1 VPGGFGVRGI
11 EGKLGALDGPASARS
26 RPSGMCLGLQCM
38 VIEYARNGAGIEGA
52 SSTEF
57 DPQTPAP
64 VVATMAEQKS
74 LRRGRGRPRR
84 HDAPRRRYAGDPADG
99 QRRGRRLRQTEV
111 SERHRHR
118 YEVNNAYREEL
129 ESSRPGLLRHP
140 PRTDRARRVR
150 RAARRRP
157 PLLRVD
163 PGAPGVPFAPQPR
176 APPLRRPDRG
186 RAWTGSAAS
195 GSSKSS
201 TIAPKTV
208 VESEVAWRGLIFD
221 VRRDRVDLG
230 TGEVVTRDYIDHP
243 GAVLILALR
252 EIDGV
257 DHLAMIRQYRHA
269 CRSYLWELPAGLL
282 DIAGEAPRDA
292 AARELREEVDLVA
305 TRWDVLIDAYAS
317 AGAFP
322 EAYRVFLAR
331 DLAAAPG
338 EPHQRTGEE
347 ADLTVRWVSLDDAY
361 AAALAGQLHNPGAL
375 LGIMAAWGA
384 RAQGWSTLRPH
395 DAPWPEHPAYRF

>member
-1 VPGGFGVRGI
+1 MS
-11 EGKLGALDGPASARS
+11 LD
-26 RPSGMCLGLQCM
+26 
-38 VIEYARNGAGIEGA
+38 
-52 SSTEF
+52 
-57 DPQTPAP
+57 AP
-64 VVATMAEQKS
+64 VGAQAE
-74 LRRGRGRPRR
+74 
-84 HDAPRRRYAGDPADG
+84 
-99 QRRGRRLRQTEV
+99 
-111 SERHRHR
+111 
-118 YEVNNAYREEL
+118 
-129 ESSRPGLLRHP
+129 
-140 PRTDRARRVR
+140 VR
-150 RAARRRP
+150 
-157 PLLRVD
+157 D
-163 PGAPGVPFAPQPR
+163 
-176 APPLRRPDRG
+176 
-186 RAWTGSAAS
+186 
-195 GSSKSS
+195 

-375 LGIMAAWGA
+375 LGIMAA
-384 RAQGWSTLRPH
+384 
-395 DAPWPEHPAYRF
+395 

>member
-1 VPGGFGVRGI
+1 MS
-11 EGKLGALDGPASARS
+11 LD
-26 RPSGMCLGLQCM
+26 
-38 VIEYARNGAGIEGA
+38 
-52 SSTEF
+52 
-57 DPQTPAP
+57 AP
-64 VVATMAEQKS
+64 VGAQAE
-74 LRRGRGRPRR
+74 
-84 HDAPRRRYAGDPADG
+84 
-99 QRRGRRLRQTEV
+99 
-111 SERHRHR
+111 
-118 YEVNNAYREEL
+118 
-129 ESSRPGLLRHP
+129 
-140 PRTDRARRVR
+140 VR
-150 RAARRRP
+150 
-157 PLLRVD
+157 D
-163 PGAPGVPFAPQPR
+163 
-176 APPLRRPDRG
+176 
-186 RAWTGSAAS
+186 
-195 GSSKSS
+195 

-305 TRWDVLIDAYAS
+305 SRWDVLIDAYAS

>member
-1 VPGGFGVRGI
+1 VS
-11 EGKLGALDGPASARS
+11 LD
-26 RPSGMCLGLQCM
+26 
-38 VIEYARNGAGIEGA
+38 
-52 SSTEF
+52 
-57 DPQTPAP
+57 AP
-64 VVATMAEQKS
+64 VGAQAE
-74 LRRGRGRPRR
+74 
-84 HDAPRRRYAGDPADG
+84 
-99 QRRGRRLRQTEV
+99 
-111 SERHRHR
+111 
-118 YEVNNAYREEL
+118 
-129 ESSRPGLLRHP
+129 
-140 PRTDRARRVR
+140 VR
-150 RAARRRP
+150 
-157 PLLRVD
+157 D
-163 PGAPGVPFAPQPR
+163 
-176 APPLRRPDRG
+176 
-186 RAWTGSAAS
+186 
-195 GSSKSS
+195 

-338 EPHQRTGEE
+338 EPQQRTGEE

-384 RAQGWSTLRPH
+384 RAEGWRTLRPH

>member
-1 VPGGFGVRGI
+1 MS
-11 EGKLGALDGPASARS
+11 LD
-26 RPSGMCLGLQCM
+26 
-38 VIEYARNGAGIEGA
+38 
-52 SSTEF
+52 
-57 DPQTPAP
+57 AP
-64 VVATMAEQKS
+64 VGAQAE
-74 LRRGRGRPRR
+74 
-84 HDAPRRRYAGDPADG
+84 
-99 QRRGRRLRQTEV
+99 
-111 SERHRHR
+111 
-118 YEVNNAYREEL
+118 
-129 ESSRPGLLRHP
+129 
-140 PRTDRARRVR
+140 VR
-150 RAARRRP
+150 
-157 PLLRVD
+157 D
-163 PGAPGVPFAPQPR
+163 
-176 APPLRRPDRG
+176 
-186 RAWTGSAAS
+186 
-195 GSSKSS
+195 

-331 DLAAAPG
+331 DLAAAAG

-384 RAQGWSTLRPH
+384 RAQGWNTLRPH
-395 DAPWPEHPAYRF
+395 DAPWPEHPAYRER

>member
-1 VPGGFGVRGI
+1 MS
-11 EGKLGALDGPASARS
+11 LD
-26 RPSGMCLGLQCM
+26 
-38 VIEYARNGAGIEGA
+38 
-52 SSTEF
+52 
-57 DPQTPAP
+57 AP
-64 VVATMAEQKS
+64 VGAQAE
-74 LRRGRGRPRR
+74 
-84 HDAPRRRYAGDPADG
+84 
-99 QRRGRRLRQTEV
+99 
-111 SERHRHR
+111 
-118 YEVNNAYREEL
+118 
-129 ESSRPGLLRHP
+129 
-140 PRTDRARRVR
+140 VR
-150 RAARRRP
+150 
-157 PLLRVD
+157 D
-163 PGAPGVPFAPQPR
+163 
-176 APPLRRPDRG
+176 
-186 RAWTGSAAS
+186 
-195 GSSKSS
+195 

-384 RAQGWSTLRPH
+384 RAQGWNTLRPH
-395 DAPWPEHPAYRF
+395 DAPWPEHPAYRER